1 MMRAVA
7 LAFFLI
13 LSVAGI
19 STAGQPLD
27 PREQRSLPQTQ
38 VIIQDNRSGL
48 SWTEIIVGLIGT
60 GGALGAAYIGVR
72 YKRKD

>member
-1 MMRAVA
+1 MRAA
-7 LAFFLI
+7 LLTFFI
-13 LSVAGI
+13 VI
-19 STAGQPLD
+19 STAGISIAGQPMD
-27 PREQRSLPQTQ
+27 PREQRALPQTQ
-38 VIIQDNRSGL
+38 VIIQDSRSGL